1 MYAEHL
7 IGPSVKSGTTTC
19 MSLAVSVSCGAKQQC
34 TSDATSAPYLIN
46 ALSTAL
52 VLSGLC

>member
-1 MYAEHL
+1 
-7 IGPSVKSGTTTC
+7 